1 MPQWITSLRLT
12 FLCFIECEVCGDQ
25 ASGNHYGV
33 YACDGCSGFF
43 KRTSRRSESFLC
55 KSYGVCQVAKSTRT
69 VCKACR
75 FRKCVEVGMN
85 LEGERALVKWKVDC
99 EALPFSLTTR
109 ERQAGRGGYP
119 SPRFS
124 DRSFSC
130 KEKRGVLSNSSL
142 HDGEFFIRHLFLI
155 RVRNYINL
163 IGKSARPRLGK
174 TEAECAS

>member
-69 VCKACR
+69 ACKACR

-109 ERQAGRGGYP
+109 ERQAGGRDAPPLASVIAP
-119 SPRFS
+119 SVV
-124 DRSFSC
+124 
-130 KEKRGVLSNSSL
+130 KKKGVCSGIAVCAMEN
-142 HDGEFFIRHLFLI
+142 FIIRHLFLI

-163 IGKSARPRLGK
+163 IGKSAPRLGK